1 MFKDFFNLYLQL
13 KIYFFNL
20 FDEKNGQK
28 TNKQIKEKEISNQ
41 LKNKLLAPKIPK
53 LIPNKYPTSFELD
66 KNNISFF
73 NDNIIII
80 NYCQNIE
87 DLKDN
92 NSNSSKYTNFSDC
105 GNSINDNLNEN
116 KNQDEYNI
124 SILDIINKL
133 SLRKNK

>member
-1 MFKDFFNLYLQL
+1 MK
-13 KIYFFNL
+13 
-20 FDEKNGQK
+20 KNGQK

-41 LKNKLLAPKIPK
+41 LNNKLLAPKIPK
-53 LIPNKYPTSFELD
+53 LIPNKYPTIFELD

-73 NDNIIII
+73 NENIIII
-80 NYCQNIE
+80 NYCHNIE

>member
-1 MFKDFFNLYLQL
+1 MIN
-13 KIYFFNL
+13 
-20 FDEKNGQK
+20 NGKQ
-28 TNKQIKEKEISNQ
+28 TNKQTKKKEIFHESN
-41 LKNKLLAPKIPK
+41 NILLTPKIPK
-53 LIPNKYPTSFELD
+53 LIPTKYPTSFDLD
-66 KNNISFF
+66 KNNITFY

-80 NYCQNIE
+80 NYYKNIE